1 MPTIKDLGDQWP
13 FPAVNEA
20 YKRGDDT
27 WFRTTERIAWDL
39 IESVP
44 TVRCA
49 GYEFMGEPFT
59 HVDGYPVH
67 CAIVRIGARHYLRNV
82 EHHARWSRF
91 GFQQAANDRGTDV
104 IWNIR
109 HYKIA
114 FARNQILKRKF

>member
-67 CAIVRIGARHYLRNV
+67 CAIVRIGARYYLRHV
-82 EHHARWSRF
+82 PLK
-91 GFQQAANDRGTDV
+91 NDRV
-104 IWNIR
+104 
-109 HYKIA
+109 
-114 FARNQILKRKF
+114 FAATSDLFAALRQGVTP